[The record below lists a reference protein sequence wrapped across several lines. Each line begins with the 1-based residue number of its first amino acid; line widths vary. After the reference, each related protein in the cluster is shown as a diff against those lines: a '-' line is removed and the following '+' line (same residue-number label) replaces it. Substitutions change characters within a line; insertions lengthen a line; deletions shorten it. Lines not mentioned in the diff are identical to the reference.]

1 MENATKNIP
10 HLSTWK
16 EHNGTLY
23 LSGQI
28 GMDKNTKEIPKSI
41 EAQTKLVLQNIEN
54 VLKEAGSD
62 KNQILRNDIFL
73 ADIAHW
79 GIVNELYAEFF
90 GKYKPTRTIVGNA
103 TMYGGCLIEITT
115 TAMASN
121 K

>member
-1 MENATKNIP
+1 MENKANITP
-10 HLSTWK
+10 HFSVWK
-16 EHNGTLY
+16 EYNGVIY

-28 GMDKNTKEIPKSI
+28 GMDKATKEIPEGI

-62 KNQILRNDIFL
+62 KNLILRNDVFL

-90 GKYKPTRTIVGNA
+90 GDYKPTRTIVGNA
-103 TMYGGCLIEITT
+103 TMFGGCLIEITT
-115 TAMASN
+115 TAIA
-121 K
+121 KK